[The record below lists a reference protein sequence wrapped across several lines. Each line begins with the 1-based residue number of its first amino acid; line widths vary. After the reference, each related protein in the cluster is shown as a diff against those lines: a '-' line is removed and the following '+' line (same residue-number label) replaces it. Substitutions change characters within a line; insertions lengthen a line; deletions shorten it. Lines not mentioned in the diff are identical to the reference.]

1 MKDNDADIGIPKDF
15 EPDIYLALNRDVAY
29 ANVDP
34 AEHYINHGRAENR
47 PYRAAVLNEAAIN
60 KNSISK
66 DLYHRLS
73 GIESFEAFKAS
84 QQFALKHA
92 NYFSIYDHLFSR
104 FKGQSITFVEVGVLE
119 GGSLFMWRNF
129 FGPEARIIGIDI
141 NPDCQKWESHGF
153 EIFIGDQADPEF
165 WAEFRAQVGAVDLLL
180 DDGGHSYRQQITTV
194 ECISEVVRDG
204 GMIVVEDCHTSYMEN
219 FGDKPT
225 FVDYIKDQIDRL
237 NGRFGAPEPAEERD
251 QFWSIEVFESVIA
264 IKVQRSLA
272 AMRSIPTLNMLPVND
287 SSLS

>member
-1 MKDNDADIGIPKDF
+1 MKDNDADNGIPDDF

-34 AEHYINHGRAENR
+34 AEHYINHGRAEHR
-47 PYRAAVLNEAAIN
+47 PYRAAVLNEAALN
-60 KNSISK
+60 KNSINK

-73 GIESFEAFKAS
+73 GIDSFAAFQAS
-84 QQFALKHA
+84 QYPALKHA
-92 NYFSIYDHLFSR
+92 TYFSIYDHLFSR
-104 FKGQSITFVEVGVLE
+104 FRGQPITFVEVGVLE

-153 EIFIGDQADPEF
+153 EIFIGDQGDPEF
-165 WAEFRAQVGAVDLLL
+165 WTEFRSHVGAVDLLL

-194 ECISEVVRDG
+194 ECISEIVCDG

-225 FVDYIKDQIDRL
+225 FVDYIKDQIDVL
-237 NGRFGAPEPAEERD
+237 NGRFGAPEPAEGRD
-251 QFWSIEVFESVIA
+251 YFWSIEIFESVIA
-264 IKVQRSLA
+264 MKVQRSLA
-272 AMRSIPTLNMLPVND
+272 GIRSIPTLNILPDND
-287 SSLS
+287 LLPS